1 MKYLTRFFQAGNLYF
16 AVMTDAISTLVRSLF
31 QKESLH
37 DCTLE
42 QLQTIAR
49 EYPYF
54 SPVQLLLAEKLRSV
68 DENLYKEQ
76 IQKLSLYFTNP
87 LWLDYRMNGYK
98 STAAEVRHESMP
110 EHTHAEVEL
119 EKEAPD
125 VAVHQQVAEFADT
138 VSNEISPT
146 HNERVETL
154 EDNQGDHEALN
165 FETPIQKE
173 EAENAERIE
182 DKTNE
187 PVIESSSAVMDLPAV
202 EESEDSITHSREE
215 APHNEEPEP
224 DLADEE
230 ELVGPLPMPPLP
242 DLKQEPVNTELTFEP
257 YHTVDYF
264 ASQGIKFVPE
274 ERPTDRFGQQLKSFT
289 EWLKTLKRLPE
300 METKPPDVAAEEKV
314 KQLADHSI
322 SKDEVVTETMA
333 EVWVKQ
339 GNKEKAIETY
349 NKLSLLN
356 PGKSAYFASLVE
368 QLKNS

>member
-1 MKYLTRFFQAGNLYF
+1 
-16 AVMTDAISTLVRSLF
+16 MTDAISTLVRLLF

-42 QLQTIAR
+42 ELQTIAR

-54 SPVQLLLAEKLRSV
+54 SPAQLLLAEKLRSI

-76 IQKLSLYFTNP
+76 IQKLSLYFTHP

-98 STAAEVRHESMP
+98 GNTAEVRQESVEILP
-110 EHTHAEVEL
+110 EQTHTEVEF
-119 EKEAPD
+119 EPETTAIAPD
-125 VAVHQQVAEFADT
+125 VTVHEQMAEFADA
-138 VSNEISPT
+138 VSNENSPT
-146 HNERVETL
+146 YDETVETS
-154 EDNQGDHEALN
+154 EDNQRDHEALN
-165 FETPIQKE
+165 FETPIQSE
-173 EAENAERIE
+173 EAKNAERTEENI
-182 DKTNE
+182 KE
-187 PVIESSSAVMDLPAV
+187 PVIESSSAFIDLPAI
-202 EESEDSITHSREE
+202 EESEDSIIPSRGE
-215 APHNEEPEP
+215 APHNDEAET
-224 DLADEE
+224 DLRAEE
-230 ELVGPLPMPPLP
+230 ELVAPLPMRPLP
-242 DLKQEPVNTELTFEP
+242 DLKQEPVDTELTFEP

-274 ERPTDRFGQQLKSFT
+274 EKPADQFGQQLKSFT

-300 METKPPDVAAEEKV
+300 METKLPDVAAEEKV

-356 PGKSAYFASLVE
+356 PGKSAYFASLIE